1 MGMMGFT
8 NLGAAAGPTSG
19 YDGATATALNI
30 GGTASATLNFNTNGT
45 ITLTATGTPTGSLPS
60 DWYLPTTT
68 SIGNSYWVRAQL
80 NSGPAVTG
88 TVGSWLALTS
98 ARSWTQ
104 SASGGN
110 TNTSVLFMEISS
122 SATGT
127 PVVASGL
134 ITVEAV
140 T

>member
-8 NLGAAAGPTSG
+8 NAGAAGGPTSG
-19 YDGATATALNI
+19 YDAATAGALNI
-30 GGTASATLNFNTNGT
+30 GGTASVTLDVNTNGT
-45 ITLTATGTPTGSLPS
+45 ITQSVTGTPTGSMPS
-60 DWYLPTTT
+60 AWYTPTTT
-68 SIGNSYWVRAQL
+68 SIGNSYWVRATL
-80 NSGPAVTG
+80 NSGTAVTG
-88 TVGSWLALTS
+88 TVGSWLALTA

-110 TNTSVLFMEISS
+110 TVTSVLSIDISS

-127 PVVASGL
+127 PVVATGL
-134 ITVEAV
+134 ITLEAV